1 MRIECIAFTVI
12 LAEQHQIFTIRVDA
26 DVPVVLP
33 LVRVPGLPLNP
44 VAKARG

>member
-1 MRIECIAFTVI
+1 MHRDQMRIESIAFTVI

-26 DVPVVLP
+26 A
-33 LVRVPGLPLNP
+33 GLPLNP